1 MESLFVDEKKRKPLW
16 TKAFLITSLSNLLLF
31 FSFQMLIPTIPTHVS
46 QLGGNDIHVGLVIGI
61 FTISSLLTRP
71 FAGRAL
77 DLFGRK
83 HVLLVGLAICALT
96 IAGYSY
102 MAVVTLILAA
112 RFVHGIGWGMS
123 TTSLGTVIADIIP
136 AERRGEGMGYY
147 GLSNTFAMALAP
159 LTGLW
164 LMQTYGFPRVLL
176 ISTLLALL
184 SLFSSLFITYT
195 KPMPVRKPLSRPS
208 KDERP
213 RLEVDFIANKKAVF
227 GNRKL
232 ISYVDEK
239 SAQRP
244 KLMDRLWER
253 TAMLP
258 SVLLLCTAICYGG
271 IVTFITLFGHEA
283 GISNVG
289 WFFLCNASMVLIVR
303 PITGMLFDRKGPE
316 WVLLP
321 GALFTLAG
329 LLLLSY
335 AHSEAS
341 LAAAAICYG
350 IGFGSL
356 QPALQAWTI
365 ARAAPNRRG
374 AANGT
379 FFSAND
385 LGIGLGAMVLGALA
399 NLSGSYALMYRYSTV
414 LILVF
419 ILIYGWCFWQARR
432 GVQVAQH

>member
-1 MESLFVDEKKRKPLW
+1 
-16 TKAFLITSLSNLLLF
+16 
-31 FSFQMLIPTIPTHVS
+31 MLIPTIPTHVS
-46 QLGGNDIHVGLVIGI
+46 QLGGNDIQVGLVIGI

-102 MAVVTLILAA
+102 MAAVTLILAA

-136 AERRGEGMGYY
+136 PERRGEGMGYY

-164 LMQTYGFPRVLL
+164 VMQTYGFPRVLL
-176 ISTLLALL
+176 ISTFLAVL

-195 KPMPVRKPLSRPS
+195 KPMP
-208 KDERP
+208 
-213 RLEVDFIANKKAVF
+213 I
-227 GNRKL
+227 
-232 ISYVDEK
+232 EK

-258 SVLLLCTAICYGG
+258 SGLLLCTAICYGG

-399 NLSGSYALMYRYSTV
+399 NISGSYALMYRYSTV
-414 LILVF
+414 LILIF

-432 GVQVAQH
+432 GVQLAQH

>member
-1 MESLFVDEKKRKPLW
+1 MEPLFVDEKKKKPLW

-46 QLGGNDIHVGLVIGI
+46 QLGGNDVQVGLVIGV

-102 MAVVTLILAA
+102 MAAVTLILAA

-136 AERRGEGMGYY
+136 SERRGEGMGYY
-147 GLSNTFAMALAP
+147 GLSNTFAMATAP

-195 KPMPVRKPLSRPS
+195 KPLP
-208 KDERP
+208 
-213 RLEVDFIANKKAVF
+213 I
-227 GNRKL
+227 
-232 ISYVDEK
+232 EK
-239 SAQRP
+239 SAHRP

-253 TAMLP
+253 TAILP
-258 SVLLLCTAICYGG
+258 SVLLLFTAICYGG

-303 PITGMLFDRKGPE
+303 PITGILFDRKGPE

-321 GALFTLAG
+321 GAIFTLGG

-414 LILVF
+414 LILFF

-432 GVQVAQH
+432 GAQLAQH

>member
-1 MESLFVDEKKRKPLW
+1 LQVATLITTMGGIMKQSNAIKQRKPLW
-16 TKAFLITSLSNLLLF
+16 TQTFLITSLSNLLLF

-46 QLGGNDIHVGLVIGI
+46 QLGGNDVQVGLVIGI

-71 FAGRAL
+71 FAGKAL
-77 DLFGRK
+77 DLLGRR
-83 HVLLVGLAICALT
+83 HVLLVGLSICALS

-102 MAVVTLILAA
+102 WAAVTLLLAA

-147 GLSNTFAMALAP
+147 GLSNTFALALAP

-164 LMQTYGFPRVLL
+164 VMNTYGFPRVLL
-176 ISTLLALL
+176 LSTALAVL
-184 SLFSSLFITYT
+184 SILSSLFIKY
-195 KPMPVRKPLSRPS
+195 PKPLP
-208 KDERP
+208 
-213 RLEVDFIANKKAVF
+213 L
-227 GNRKL
+227 
-232 ISYVDEK
+232 EK
-239 SAQRP
+239 SVHRP
-244 KLMDRLWER
+244 NLIDRLLER
-253 TAMLP
+253 SALLP
-258 SVLLLCTAICYGG
+258 SLLLLCTAVCYGG
-271 IVTFITLFGHEA
+271 IVTFITLFGREA

-303 PITGMLFDRKGPE
+303 PVTGLLFDRKGPE

-321 GALFTLAG
+321 GAFFTIAG
-329 LLLLSY
+329 LLLLSF

-341 LAAAAICYG
+341 LAVAALCYG

-365 ARAAPNRRG
+365 TRAAPNRRG
-374 AANGT
+374 AASGT

-385 LGIGLGAMVLGALA
+385 LGIGAGAMLLGAVATY
-399 NLSGSYALMYRYSTV
+399 SGSYAIMYRFSS
-414 LILVF
+414 ILMIVF
-419 ILIYGWCFWQARR
+419 LLIYGWCFWRSKR
-432 GVQVAQH
+432 GVRIMQGASN